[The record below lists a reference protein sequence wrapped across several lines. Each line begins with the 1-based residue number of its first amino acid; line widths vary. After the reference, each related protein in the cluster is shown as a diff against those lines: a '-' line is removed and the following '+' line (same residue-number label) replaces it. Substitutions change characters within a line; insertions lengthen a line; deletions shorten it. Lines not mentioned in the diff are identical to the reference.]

1 MNNLMPKSL
10 RYVIVTLGTVL
21 IVAVV
26 LAAVLLGV
34 ARLLLPTANQY
45 RAEIEQRLSASF
57 ERPIKLGEIG
67 IGWRGLKPVVAM
79 SDVRIMDNEATRV
92 LLHIGTAQ
100 YGVNAL
106 HYLRHR
112 ELGRGDLTISATT
125 LPLRRLKDGSV
136 IVEGFGAEYGV
147 MMDWLA
153 RQKRLTLDN
162 SRITWQDDTR
172 PAAAPLQLRAVHV
185 GLVNKGAHHRVDGT
199 AHVAGANP
207 QALAVSLDFTG
218 ALREPARWSG
228 TFGVK
233 GVDVQWADWV
243 DAPLAGIQI
252 QAGNSDFRLSGRWQE
267 GTLQA
272 VQGEVTG
279 KDLRLVRAAAPR
291 EALTLRRGS
300 ARLDWQRQGQGW
312 RLAATNVVLAHAN
325 DSPQADSSRVQPTQ
339 FTLVYAA
346 LPTEP
351 AHLDARFNTL
361 RLQDAR
367 ALLQLSD
374 VPSPALREALAGLQ
388 PQGTAQELSVNLR
401 AAAPGQALNAQAF
414 SARARLTGVS
424 TQPWKHAPA
433 LQNLNAT
440 LQADARSGALQLDSR
455 AVQLTAPRMFQEP
468 LTLDTLSG
476 QLSWRAQ
483 GQGWRVE
490 SSGLAVKNADVEASV
505 RGSADIPSGSGSPLL
520 DVTWAFGQGDLSKL
534 SRYLPLNLLP
544 ADAVHWL
551 NRAFVSGRITA
562 GTGLLR
568 GRLADFP
575 FSTGQGAFDV
585 RLNVSDVLLQYAQHW
600 PALERLNA
608 GVHFHGPALSV
619 EASTATLFGAAVQQ
633 ARADIPDLGLAIPIL
648 QVQGRVRGR
657 TEQALR
663 FIQES
668 PLKEKLGDYIN
679 NLSAGS
685 GQSVVDLEL
694 TLPLGDG
701 PSSNARPTSI
711 AHAPATRVQ
720 GRLELS
726 DSTLRL
732 SGKQVAETTL
742 TGINGVLQ
750 FSEDSVTGKD
760 IAATWSDYKMRL
772 DVRTQ
777 TSADQVAADAQRVL
791 TGKAL
796 LIEARSR
803 VSAAELTRQL
813 RKTFPDAR
821 TDLLARLKG
830 ATDWSA
836 TLRLRDDAAGQLV
849 TDITLN
855 APLQGMTIDL
865 PAPLGKP
872 ADQALPLQ
880 IGTRLSDQPV
890 KQYTVVYGDRLAATF
905 EAAQTAKTWELKR
918 GALHAGSAAAPALPP
933 QGLRF
938 SGALP
943 YLSVTAWRDLL
954 SGPGAK
960 APSSGAQPSQLQNLN
975 AVDVR
980 IDKLEAAGSEFTQ
993 SHIQATRGAQE
1004 WTINLDSEQ
1013 VAGSAHLPHAA
1024 NAAWIMDFER
1034 LHLAKTEDAATQD
1047 SKLDPRRLPPLRI
1060 SSASFKYG
1068 ELDLGR
1074 LTVEAGQRPGGLHI
1088 DTLKMVAPLMQM
1100 TGQGDWVMENG
1111 QPVSRFDLTV
1121 TSDELGATLG
1131 SLGYT
1136 TNIAGGKTHLEM
1148 DAWWPGAPMDFAAAR
1163 LNGKLAINIE
1173 KGRFLDIEPGPGRV
1187 FGLLSL
1193 QALPRRLSLDFS
1205 DFFQKGFAFDR
1216 VVGELRLENG
1226 NAYTDNLVM
1235 AGPSAK
1241 IRVSGRTGL
1250 AAKDYDQVVTV
1261 KPQIGSSLPLAGALA
1276 GGLGIGAAILLA
1288 QQLFK
1293 PQIDDIAG
1301 YQYTIKGPW
1310 SDPQVERIAQQNAKE
1325 TSN

>member
-1 MNNLMPKSL
+1 MPKSL

-45 RAEIEQRLSASF
+45 RAEIEQRLSTSF

-79 SDVRIMDNEATRV
+79 SDVRIMDNEANRV
-92 LLHIGTAQ
+92 LLRIGTAQ
-100 YGVNAL
+100 YGVNVL
-106 HYLRHR
+106 HYLRYR

-136 IVEGFGAEYGV
+136 IVEGFGAEHGV
-147 MMDWLA
+147 VMDWLA
-153 RQKRLTLDN
+153 GQKRLTLDN

-172 PAAAPLQLRAVHV
+172 PAAEALQLRAVHV
-185 GLVNKGAHHRVDGT
+185 SLVNKDARHRVDGT

-267 GTLQA
+267 GALQA
-272 VQGEVTG
+272 VQGDVTG
-279 KDLRLVRAAAPR
+279 SGLRLVRAAAPR

-300 ARLDWQRQGQGW
+300 ARLDWQRQAHGW
-312 RLAATNVVLAHAN
+312 RLTATDVAFTNA
-325 DSPQADSSRVQPTQ
+325 DEPPQAGPRAPPVQVTV
-339 FTLVYAA
+339 LYAA
-346 LPTEP
+346 APTEP

-401 AAAPGQALNAQAF
+401 AAAPGQALNAQEF

-424 TQPWKHAPA
+424 TQPWRHAPA

-505 RGSADIPSGSGSPLL
+505 RGSADIPSGLGSPLL

-534 SRYLPLNLLP
+534 PRYLPLNLLP

-608 GVHFHGPALSV
+608 SVHFHGPALTV
-619 EASTATLFGAAVQQ
+619 EASTAAIFGAAVQQ
-633 ARADIPDLGLAIPIL
+633 ARAAIPHLGLDRPIL
-648 QVQGRVRGR
+648 QVQGKVRGR

-668 PLKEKLGDYIN
+668 PLKERLGDHTG
-679 NLSAGS
+679 NLSASS
-685 GQSVVDLEL
+685 GHSVIDLEL

-701 PSSNARPTSI
+701 PSPNVRPAATAR
-711 AHAPATRVQ
+711 APETQVQ

-750 FSEDSVTGKD
+750 FSEDSVMGKD

-803 VSAAELTRQL
+803 VSAAALTRQL

-821 TDLLARLKG
+821 TDLLARLSG
-830 ATDWSA
+830 TTDWSA
-836 TLRLRDDAAGQLV
+836 TLRLRDDAAGRLV
-849 TDITLN
+849 TDVTLKT
-855 APLQGMTIDL
+855 PLQGMAIDL
-865 PAPLGKP
+865 PAPLGKV
-872 ADQALPLQ
+872 AEQALPLQ

-890 KQYTVVYGDRLAATF
+890 KHYTVSYGDRFAAAL
-905 EAAQTAKTWELKR
+905 EAAQPAKTWELKR
-918 GALHAGSAAAPALPP
+918 GALHAGSAAVPALPP
-933 QGLRF
+933 QGLRLT
-938 SGALP
+938 GALP
-943 YLSVTAWRDLL
+943 YLSITAWRDLL

-960 APSSGAQPSQLQNLN
+960 APSSGAQSSQLQNLN
-975 AVDVR
+975 AVDLR
-980 IDKLEAAGSEFTQ
+980 IDKLEAGGSEFTQ
-993 SHIQATRGAQE
+993 THIQATRGAQE
-1004 WTINLDSEQ
+1004 WTVNLNSEQ
-1013 VAGSAHLPHAA
+1013 VAGTVHLPHAA
-1024 NAAWIMDFER
+1024 NAAWVMDFER
-1034 LHLAKTEDAATQD
+1034 LHLAKTEDAAAQD

-1074 LTVEAGQRPGGLHI
+1074 ITVEAGQRPGGLHI
-1088 DTLKMVAPLMQM
+1088 DTLKMVTPLMQM
-1100 TGQGDWVMENG
+1100 TGQGDWIMENG

-1121 TSDELGATLG
+1121 NSDELGATLG

-1216 VVGELRLENG
+1216 VVGEFRLENG

-1261 KPQIGSSLPLAGALA
+1261 KPQIGSSLPLAGILA
-1276 GGLGIGAAILLA
+1276 GGVGIGAAILLA

-1301 YQYTIKGPW
+1301 YQYTIKGAW
-1310 SDPQVERIAQQNAKE
+1310 SDPQVERVVQQNAKE